1 MHHESLHM
9 LKKYTSRSIVRRFT
23 CLCMGIALL
32 TGCSAWAAQTN
43 NKKSAFE
50 NNDETFVFAGKC
62 PNGGAY
68 RLFSYRKDLNGLSR
82 SYYDY
87 EGPVGKGTVLSET
100 PPKVMAARVCR
111 ELAEIINANYW
122 E

>member
-1 MHHESLHM
+1 MQN
-9 LKKYTSRSIVRRFT
+9 KYVLRSIVRHST
-23 CLCMGIALL
+23 CLYVGVTLMSGF
-32 TGCSAWAAQTN
+32 SAWAAPTEN
-43 NKKSAFE
+43 TKSAFE
-50 NNDETFVFAGKC
+50 NNEETFVFAGKC
-62 PNGGAY
+62 SNDAAY
-68 RLFSYRKDLNGLSR
+68 RLFSYRKDLNGSTR

-111 ELAEIINANYW
+111 ASAEIINANYW